1 MINANKTEL
10 LSDNH
15 IERIHELSKEQ
26 LQHREAL
33 ERNREKTQARKKRT
47 SRLIQRGA
55 IAEHRLAMLCPG
67 ETSIEQISDQEFD
80 ALLTSLT
87 EIGGHQ
93 SSP

>member
-1 MINANKTEL
+1 MMNAKQTEL
-10 LSDNH
+10 LYDNH
-15 IERIHELSKEQ
+15 IDRKHELSKEQ

-47 SRLIQRGA
+47 ARLIQRGA
-55 IAEHRLAMLCPG
+55 IAEKRLALLCPG

-87 EIGGHQ
+87 GIGGPQ
-93 SSP
+93 SPP